1 MEYINRFI
9 TRFLRI
15 VRYYRWKINVRFT
28 SPIPCSGK
36 EKITVIVPSYNI
48 LRVHNLE
55 HLIRSVLRYNG
66 VEKVIVSNHNPLIRL
81 ENHIHLKDERITLIN
96 QEERRGCGYAW
107 VVASQQT
114 ADYFL
119 IIDDDF
125 LILPKQVAILSE
137 QLFSQPEI
145 PHGLTGK
152 TADGR
157 YVESEEDVVDNL
169 YNIYAVTRKHV
180 ETYLIYTREIVT
192 KGYATIEDIDYWADD
207 VIISRVGTS
216 APRTHAVG
224 FITHCRTSDRPGVAT
239 WKEEGFDQRR
249 LKVQA
254 AVETIKAS

>member
-81 ENHIHLKDERITLIN
+81 ENHIHSKDERITLIN

-119 IIDDDF
+119 IIDFSAADPVNGLNQKLRFVLAFKNPRQDSRGSSGSGWR
-125 LILPKQVAILSE
+125 IEQTKQSFKTKL
-137 QLFSQPEI
+137 LFRVHRI
-145 PHGLTGK
+145 
-152 TADGR
+152 
-157 YVESEEDVVDNL
+157 ESE
-169 YNIYAVTRKHV
+169 
-180 ETYLIYTREIVT
+180 
-192 KGYATIEDIDYWADD
+192 
-207 VIISRVGTS
+207 
-216 APRTHAVG
+216 
-224 FITHCRTSDRPGVAT
+224 
-239 WKEEGFDQRR
+239 
-249 LKVQA
+249 
-254 AVETIKAS
+254 